1 MWVNCLPFPQRKLL
15 VFKFESIGDFS
26 LSLSLTLC
34 FLSDNPDSPRHH
46 WILFLSF
53 FGFVYVC
60 VRGRERSGGGLRMN
74 LTSEVVLP
82 LPLDSHSPLQIHVKT
97 NRPFKASAGFEVIES
112 LSLSLSFPSPFSHST
127 KLTAMHCLQ
136 ASLMSADFFP
146 VILVILDNVCCCSQI
161 CAHYLLAA
169 FHGSPILPQCKK
181 EEEKKKRNLHLQLL
195 HFAIYVFI
203 HYFIYI

>member
-15 VFKFESIGDFS
+15 IFKFESIGDFS

-60 VRGRERSGGGLRMN
+60 VRGRERSRGGLRMN

-112 LSLSLSFPSPFSHST
+112 LSLSLSLSFPSPFSHST

-136 ASLMSADFFP
+136 ASLMSADFFSFYLSCIGQC
-146 VILVILDNVCCCSQI
+146 VLLLTDL
-161 CAHYLLAA
+161 CALS
-169 FHGSPILPQCKK
+169 FSGIPWKPNST
-181 EEEKKKRNLHLQLL
+181 
-195 HFAIYVFI
+195 
-203 HYFIYI
+203 